1 MGRKIWQKLVLKRN
15 VEKERKPCVHF
26 SFDKLKA
33 RKALENF
40 KKIIYKPFT
49 VLLPHMKQII
59 SSLKTS

>member
-15 VEKERKPCVHF
+15 VEKERKPCIHF

-49 VLLPHMKQII
+49 VFFH
-59 SSLKTS
+59 T